1 MGDDVNEEI
10 SDNIS
15 NYNNPDTE
23 NNDNI
28 NTADDEN
35 NNNIDTA
42 NDDISIEGES
52 PNDTYVT
59 INDINIVREMNN
71 TQLNNDLKQRKKE
84 TGRQ

>member
-59 INDINIVREMNN
+59 INDIHIVREMNN